1 MTSCP
6 AAANA
11 TKEKKMPEAPWEI
24 YVLEYARSKGQPW
37 VDLISGMYDDGRVDL
52 PFSFVLARR
61 GDRSVLVD
69 TGFMQDEHSTGFS
82 RKFGIPTWISPVR
95 LLGELGIAAE
105 AITDIVLTHA
115 HFDHMGSIAEFPNA
129 HIFIQKSEL
138 LSWYEAIALPK
149 RYGHLTA
156 IIDPDNLKTA
166 LEASIQHRVTLV
178 DGDRNDV
185 LPGIHV
191 RLGSGHTIGQQFV
204 LIDTAAGR
212 RVISGDCVYS
222 RRQLTGHNND
232 GVFVPLNNATGSVWE
247 QIKTIDKMNEELGGD
262 LTRLIILH
270 DVERWKG
277 LPLVKEVDGFRIVR
291 AA

>member
-1 MTSCP
+1 M
-6 AAANA
+6 ADAIWDIFV
-11 TKEKKMPEAPWEI
+11 M
-24 YVLEYARSKGQPW
+24 EYARSKDQPW

-61 GDRSVLVD
+61 GDRNVLVD
-69 TGFMQDEHSTGFS
+69 TGFMQDEHSSGFA

-105 AITDIVLTHA
+105 AITDIFVTHA

-129 HIFIQKSEL
+129 HIHIQKSEL

-149 RYGHLTA
+149 RYSHLTA
-156 IIDPDNLKTA
+156 IIDPDNLRTA
-166 LEASIQHRVTLV
+166 LEASIEHRVTLI
-178 DGDRNDV
+178 DGDKDNV

-191 RLGSGHTIGQQFV
+191 RLGSGHTVGQQFV
-204 LIDTAAGR
+204 LLDTAVGR

-222 RRQLTGHNND
+222 RRQFTGHNHD
-232 GVFVPLNNATGSVWE
+232 GVYVPLNNATGSVWD
-247 QIKTIDKMNEELGGD
+247 QIKTIDKMNDELGGD
-262 LTRLIILH
+262 LTKLIILH
-270 DVERWKG
+270 DVERWKD
-277 LPLVKEVDGFRIVR
+277 LPVVKEVEGFRIVK

>member
-1 MTSCP
+1 M
-6 AAANA
+6 ADAIWDIFV
-11 TKEKKMPEAPWEI
+11 M
-24 YVLEYARSKGQPW
+24 EYARSKDQPW

-61 GDRSVLVD
+61 GDRNVLVD
-69 TGFMQDEHSTGFS
+69 TGFMQDEHSSGFA

-105 AITDIVLTHA
+105 AITDIFVTHA

-129 HIFIQKSEL
+129 HIHIQKSEL

-149 RYGHLTA
+149 RYSHLTA
-156 IIDPDNLKTA
+156 IIDPDNLRTA
-166 LEASIQHRVTLV
+166 LEASIEHRVTLI
-178 DGDRNDV
+178 DGDKDNV

-191 RLGSGHTIGQQFV
+191 RLGSGHTVGQQFV
-204 LIDTAAGR
+204 LLDTAVGR

-222 RRQLTGHNND
+222 RRQFTGHNHD
-232 GVFVPLNNATGSVWE
+232 GVYVPLNNATGSVWE
-247 QIKTIDKMNEELGGD
+247 QIETIDKMNDELGGD
-262 LTRLIILH
+262 LTKLIILH
-270 DVERWKG
+270 DVERWKD
-277 LPLVKEVDGFRIVR
+277 LPVVKEVEGFRIVK